1 MRIQTFTTRAV
12 SITRTAASPVF
23 SNSDHSLADISAS
36 EQRDEGVGHV
46 FEPLSDGFFI
56 LELAL

>member
-1 MRIQTFTTRAV
+1 M
-12 SITRTAASPVF
+12 F

-46 FEPLSDGFFI
+46 FAPLSDGFFI